1 MSMVR
6 VGVRILGAIV
16 LFGLGSQ
23 AFVQPPK
30 SVAAAPAAKP
40 ERPVDAE
47 PNSTVASFGDWTLR
61 CQIRAQDQQNPMAE
75 LAVGRLK
82 EGRSAASHNRCRPIS
97 PLRTNRAS
105 RLTAK
110 CRNRSPWAGENACP
124 EVALPMHFS
133 TMRCCAALKG
143 LKAEDIARLQ
153 HQAQKA
159 KDK

>member
-23 AFVQPPK
+23 AFAQPPK

-82 EGRSAASHNRCRPIS
+82 KAD
-97 PLRTNRAS
+97 PLR
-105 RLTAK
+105 LTIV
-110 CRNRSPWAGENACP
+110 AGQY
-124 EVALPMHFS
+124 LPYEP
-133 TMRCCAALKG
+133 TG
-143 LKAEDIARLQ
+143 LLG
-153 HQAQKA
+153 
-159 KDK
+159 